1 MEIFEADIR
10 INDEKSIAERLRAYD
25 EALREEAEDTKEE
38 E

>member
-10 INDEKSIAERLRAYD
+10 IKDEKSIAERLRAYD
-25 EALREEAEDTKEE
+25 ETLREETEDTKEE